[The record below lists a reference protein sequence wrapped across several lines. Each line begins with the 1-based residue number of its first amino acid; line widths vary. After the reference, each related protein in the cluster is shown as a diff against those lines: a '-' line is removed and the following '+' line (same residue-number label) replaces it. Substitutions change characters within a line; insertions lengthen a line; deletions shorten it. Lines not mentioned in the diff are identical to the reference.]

1 MTQVGDM
8 PTRFK
13 YVPVQP
19 QAYALTPAE
28 ILMAT
33 DQELNEYMSVKK
45 YAPYRQDKNNR
56 NKKTQEKLHELKA
69 KIGERAGTSF
79 MDGSRGQGRGEAG
92 QEKVKKRKG
101 KKERMKLKAV
111 NGDADGAADAEMGEL
126 MANRGGKSSKKRKRD
141 SKEDRCLE
149 KDKKADEDCISNE
162 DGERALKKRRK
173 RKTSEG
179 RST

>member
-1 MTQVGDM
+1 MLFRQIGDM

-19 QAYALTPAE
+19 QTYALSPAE

-45 YAPYRQDKNNR
+45 YAPYRQDKNNPQR
-56 NKKTQEKLHELKA
+56 WNKTQEKLHELKA

-79 MDGSRGQGRGEAG
+79 INGSRGEAG

-101 KKERMKLKAV
+101 KKER
-111 NGDADGAADAEMGEL
+111 
-126 MANRGGKSSKKRKRD
+126 
-141 SKEDRCLE
+141 
-149 KDKKADEDCISNE
+149 
-162 DGERALKKRRK
+162 
-173 RKTSEG
+173 
-179 RST
+179 